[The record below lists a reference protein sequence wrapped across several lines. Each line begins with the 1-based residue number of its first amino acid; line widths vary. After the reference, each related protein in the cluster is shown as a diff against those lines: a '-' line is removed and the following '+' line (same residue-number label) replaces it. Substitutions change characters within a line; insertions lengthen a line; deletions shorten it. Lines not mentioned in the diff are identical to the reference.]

1 MCFFLVVLVD
11 VAGEVEAYLCEVLC
25 YGGCFYGCAAVGDEF
40 LCSLDGFGD
49 GFVEVADVVGQWF
62 IDFPD
67 GFYNFDFDFGV
78 VVFFGGELVGVFLCP
93 TAECVA

>member
-1 MCFFLVVLVD
+1 MCFLLVVLV
-11 VAGEVEAYLCEVLC
+11 VVGGEVEAYLCEVLC
-25 YGGCFYGCAAVGDEF
+25 YGGCFYGCAAVGDE
-40 LCSLDGFGD
+40 LLRSLDGFGD

-67 GFYNFDFDFGV
+67 GFYDFDFGV
-78 VVFFGGELVGVFLCP
+78 VVFCGGEFVGVFLCP